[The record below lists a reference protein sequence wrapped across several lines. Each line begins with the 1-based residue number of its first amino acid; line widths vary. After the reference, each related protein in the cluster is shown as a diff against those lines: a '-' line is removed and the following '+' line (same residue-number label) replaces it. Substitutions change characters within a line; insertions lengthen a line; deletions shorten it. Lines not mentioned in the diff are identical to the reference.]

1 MFAPRQS
8 FRIFF
13 FGGGGGYGSLFA
25 IGSRFIYQVSCWF
38 PLYLFNRITINNMG
52 ARLNFSDKIVCSF
65 HLWKMNK
72 WWKRISHERKI
83 NTICQQTYK
92 TGIQIELIVLSIYPL
107 LCIPTL
113 CIYFLC
119 ICSTKE
125 NWSTGICLETNVPSN
140 SNHSTAKQLALC
152 AR

>member
-1 MFAPRQS
+1 MRQD
-8 FRIFF
+8 RGLGFF
-13 FGGGGGYGSLFA
+13 WGGAMVAFLPSGHGSSTRCL
-25 IGSRFIYQVSCWF
+25 IGFHCI
-38 PLYLFNRITINNMG
+38 NRITINNMG

-92 TGIQIELIVLSIYPL
+92 SGVQIELIVLSIYPL
-107 LCIPTL
+107 LCIPSL

-140 SNHSTAKQLALC
+140 SNHSTAKQLTLC